1 MADPKKILIIDDD
14 DGIRESLQLILS
26 DHYDIILTE
35 DGQQG
40 MACLLND
47 HSVKCVLLDIKLPE
61 VDGLDI
67 LKTIKEKRPHCKT
80 IIVTGYKSVE
90 TAVEAAQ
97 LGADGYITKPF
108 DGPHI
113 LETVKKFM

>member
-1 MADPKKILIIDDD
+1 MANQKKILIIEDDE
-14 DGIRESLQLILS
+14 GIREALQLILS

-40 MACLLND
+40 MECLYKEN
-47 HSVKCVLLDIKLPE
+47 SIQCVLLDIKLPQIN
-61 VDGLDI
+61 GLDI
-67 LKTIKEKRPHCKT
+67 LKTIKEKRPECKT

-90 TAVEAAQ
+90 TVSQAAKI
-97 LGADGYITKPF
+97 GADGYITKPF
-108 DGPHI
+108 DASDI